1 MGSYSSVLN
10 LGEKEASSNLVLSPF
25 LFSVVKCHNERSKSK
40 MYLIDAEFNVYKN
53 DARGRNPATD
63 FAIVVCNIL
72 HPYFHLVVHSI
83 LRDGYWLCFSLTKCL
98 FTSSAQPVR
107 IVVVELV

>member
-1 MGSYSSVLN
+1 M
-10 LGEKEASSNLVLSPF
+10 LSPF

-63 FAIVVCNIL
+63 FAIVVCNVCIYYIL
-72 HPYFHLVVHSI
+72 ISIWWYILYLGMAIGCVLV
-83 LRDGYWLCFSLTKCL
+83 
-98 FTSSAQPVR
+98 
-107 IVVVELV
+107 